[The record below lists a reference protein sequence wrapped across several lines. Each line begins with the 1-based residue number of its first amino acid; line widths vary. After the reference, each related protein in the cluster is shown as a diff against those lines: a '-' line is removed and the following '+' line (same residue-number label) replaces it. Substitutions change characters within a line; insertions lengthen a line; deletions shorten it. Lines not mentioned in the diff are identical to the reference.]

1 MDPIAYRGKRCAR
14 KCVASKIKHHW
25 KLKNM
30 EKMLRDVLYRI
41 DHPALSGIT
50 MKGGFLHP
58 NAGFIGIK
66 RSGPKL
72 EGTLYFSPW
81 PRDLPQQ
88 YRDQIT
94 VNGMMVQFPDGTE
107 YPIYRADAE
116 RPSKK
121 AERDQIAL
129 HYRNQFNAKAE
140 EISGVI
146 MGALG
151 ERSSPTAE
159 RILAIYLSDFQRNP
173 ERDMRMPEVIGY
185 LRGLEA
191 ASILNEQQRAGLG
204 AAFKELAA
212 FGASWN
218 SFSNSR

>member
-1 MDPIAYRGKRCAR
+1 
-14 KCVASKIKHHW
+14 
-25 KLKNM
+25 M
-30 EKMLRDVLYRI
+30 EIMLRDVRYRI
-41 DHPALSGIT
+41 DHPALSGVT
-50 MKGGFLHP
+50 LHGGFLHP
-58 NAGFIGIK
+58 SAGFIGIK
-66 RSGPKL
+66 GSGPKL
-72 EGTLYFSPW
+72 QGTLYFNPW

-94 VNGMMVQFPDGTE
+94 VKGMMVQFPDGTE
-107 YPIYRADAE
+107 YPIYKADDE

-121 AERDQIAL
+121 AERDQMAL
-129 HYRNQFNAKAE
+129 HYRHQFSAKAQ

-146 MGALG
+146 VAALG

-159 RILAIYLSDFQRNP
+159 RILASYLSDFQRNP

-191 ASILNEQQRAGLG
+191 ASILNDQQRAGLS